1 MATVRIAGEPE
12 KGDPKMKDASTLT
25 FALQAF
31 VTLMVILDPPG
42 NAPIFLGVI
51 GDRSA
56 KAGRQ
61 LAIQAA
67 AISFL
72 IIAGFA
78 LFGRFVLDY
87 MDVSI
92 GAMQAA
98 GGLLLLLVSLNLLT
112 GKEDNELASGSKN
125 VAMVPLATP
134 LLAGPGAIVA
144 VMIFAQRVENTQMGF
159 ALAAAVIAVHICVA
173 LALMA
178 STFILR
184 IIGKAGVDLL
194 ARIAGLVLAGIAVQM
209 LVNAINALF

>member
-1 MATVRIAGEPE
+1 MNDVNTI
-12 KGDPKMKDASTLT
+12 T
-25 FALQAF
+25 FAFQAF

-42 NAPIFLGVI
+42 NAPIFLAVL
-51 GDRSA
+51 GDRTA
-56 KAGRQ
+56 KEGRQ

-67 AISFL
+67 AISLL

-78 LFGRFVLDY
+78 LFGRFVLSY

-112 GKEDNELASGSKN
+112 GKEDNSLTAGSKN

-144 VMIFAQRVENTQMGF
+144 VMIFAEQVKSSAMGL
-159 ALAAAVIAVHICVA
+159 ALATAVVVVHIFVA

-178 STFILR
+178 STFILKL
-184 IIGKAGVDLL
+184 IGKSGVDLL
-194 ARIAGLVLAGIAVQM
+194 ARIAGLVLSGIAVQM
-209 LVNAINALF
+209 LANAIHALA

>member
-1 MATVRIAGEPE
+1 
-12 KGDPKMKDASTLT
+12 MKDVSAVT

-42 NAPIFLGVI
+42 NAPIFLAVL

-56 KAGRQ
+56 KEGRQ

-67 AISFL
+67 AISLL
-72 IIAGFA
+72 IISGFA
-78 LFGRFVLDY
+78 LFGRFVLRY
-87 MDVSI
+87 MEVSI

-98 GGLLLLLVSLNLLT
+98 GGLLLLMVSLNLLT
-112 GKEDNELASGSKN
+112 GKEDNDLTSGSKN

-144 VMIFAQRVENTQMGF
+144 VMIFAQQVKNTSMGF
-159 ALAAAVIAVHICVA
+159 ALAGSVVMVHVFVA

-178 STFILR
+178 STFILKL
-184 IIGKAGVDLL
+184 IGKSGVDLL

-209 LVNAINALF
+209 LANAIHALF

>member
-1 MATVRIAGEPE
+1 
-12 KGDPKMKDASTLT
+12 MKDVSTLT

-42 NAPIFLGVI
+42 NAPIFLAVLGE
-51 GDRSA
+51 RTA
-56 KAGRQ
+56 KQGRQ

-67 AISFL
+67 TISFL

-112 GKEDNELASGSKN
+112 GKEDNELTSGSKN

-144 VMIFAQRVENTQMGF
+144 VMIFAQQVKNADMGV
-159 ALAAAVIAVHICVA
+159 ALAGSVIAVHICVA

-178 STFILR
+178 STFILK
-184 IIGKAGVDLL
+184 IIGKSGVDLL
-194 ARIAGLVLAGIAVQM
+194 ARIAGLVLSGIAVQM
-209 LVNAINALF
+209 LANAIHALF

>member
-1 MATVRIAGEPE
+1 M
-12 KGDPKMKDASTLT
+12 
-25 FALQAF
+25 
-31 VTLMVILDPPG
+31 DPPR
-42 NAPIFLGVI
+42 NAPIFLGVL

-87 MDVSI
+87 MEVSI

-112 GKEDNELASGSKN
+112 GKEDNELTSGSKN

-144 VMIFAQRVENTQMGF
+144 VMIFAQRVETTQMGF

-173 LALMA
+173 LALVA
-178 STFILR
+178 STFMLR

-194 ARIAGLVLAGIAVQM
+194 ARNAGLVLAVS
-209 LVNAINALF
+209 

>member
-1 MATVRIAGEPE
+1 
-12 KGDPKMKDASTLT
+12 MKDVSTLT

-42 NAPIFLGVI
+42 NAPIFLAVLGE
-51 GDRSA
+51 RTA
-56 KAGRQ
+56 KQGRQ

-67 AISFL
+67 TISFL

-98 GGLLLLLVSLNLLT
+98 GGLLLLMVSLNLLT
-112 GKEDNELASGSKN
+112 GKEDNELTSGSKN

-144 VMIFAQRVENTQMGF
+144 VMIFAQQVKNVDMGV
-159 ALAAAVIAVHICVA
+159 ALAGSVIAVHICVA
-173 LALMA
+173 LALIA
-178 STFILR
+178 STYILKL
-184 IIGKAGVDLL
+184 IGKSGVDLL
-194 ARIAGLVLAGIAVQM
+194 ARIAGLVLSGIAVQM
-209 LVNAINALF
+209 LANAIHALF

>member
-1 MATVRIAGEPE
+1 
-12 KGDPKMKDASTLT
+12 
-25 FALQAF
+25 
-31 VTLMVILDPPG
+31 MVILDPPG
-42 NAPIFLGVI
+42 NAPIFLAVVGE
-51 GDRSA
+51 RSGREA
-56 KAGRQ
+56 RQ

-67 AISFL
+67 AISFA
-72 IIAGFA
+72 IIGGFA
-78 LFGRFVLDY
+78 LFGRFLLSY

-112 GKEDNELASGSKN
+112 GKDDDALTHGSKN

-144 VMIFAQRVENTQMGF
+144 VMIFAEKVKSVSMGI
-159 ALAAAVIAVHICVA
+159 ALAGTVVAVHVIVA

-178 STFILR
+178 STYILKV
-184 IIGKAGVDLL
+184 IGKSGVDLL

-209 LVNAINALF
+209 LANAINALF

>member
-1 MATVRIAGEPE
+1 
-12 KGDPKMKDASTLT
+12 MKDVSTLT

-31 VTLMVILDPPG
+31 VTLIVILDPPG
-42 NAPIFLGVI
+42 LAPIFLSVVGEKSTKVA
-51 GDRSA
+51 RS
-56 KAGRQ
+56 
-61 LAIQAA
+61 LAMQAA

-72 IIAGFA
+72 IISGFA

-112 GKEDNELASGSKN
+112 GKEDNELNSGAKN

-144 VMIFAQRVENTQMGF
+144 VMIFAQRVENTQMGL
-159 ALAAAVIAVHICVA
+159 ALGTAVIAVHICVA

-184 IIGKAGVDLL
+184 IIGKSGVDLL

>member
-1 MATVRIAGEPE
+1 
-12 KGDPKMKDASTLT
+12 MKDVSTLT

-42 NAPIFLGVI
+42 NAPIFLAVLGE
-51 GDRSA
+51 RSA
-56 KAGRQ
+56 KQGRQ

-67 AISFL
+67 TISFL

-98 GGLLLLLVSLNLLT
+98 GGLLLLMVSLNLLT
-112 GKEDNELASGSKN
+112 GKEDNELTSGSKN

-144 VMIFAQRVENTQMGF
+144 VMIFAQQVKNVDMGM
-159 ALAAAVIAVHICVA
+159 ALAGSVIAVHICVA

-178 STFILR
+178 STFILKL
-184 IIGKAGVDLL
+184 IGKSGVDLL
-194 ARIAGLVLAGIAVQM
+194 ARIAGLVLSGIAVQM
-209 LVNAINALF
+209 LANAIHALF

>member
-1 MATVRIAGEPE
+1 
-12 KGDPKMKDASTLT
+12 MKDVSTLT

-42 NAPIFLGVI
+42 NAPIFLAVLGE
-51 GDRSA
+51 RSA
-56 KAGRQ
+56 KEGRQ

-98 GGLLLLLVSLNLLT
+98 GGLLLLMVSLNLLT
-112 GKEDNELASGSKN
+112 GKEDNELTSGSKN

-144 VMIFAQRVENTQMGF
+144 VMIFANQVKNAEMGF
-159 ALAAAVIAVHICVA
+159 ALAATVVVVHIIVA

-178 STFILR
+178 STFILKL
-184 IIGKAGVDLL
+184 IGKSGVDLL
-194 ARIAGLVLAGIAVQM
+194 ARIAGLVLSGIAVQM
-209 LVNAINALF
+209 LANSIHALF

>member
-1 MATVRIAGEPE
+1 
-12 KGDPKMKDASTLT
+12 MKDVSTLT

-42 NAPIFLGVI
+42 NAPIFLAVL

-67 AISFL
+67 TISFL

-98 GGLLLLLVSLNLLT
+98 GGLLLLMVSLNLLT
-112 GKEDNELASGSKN
+112 GKEDNELTSGSKN

-144 VMIFAQRVENTQMGF
+144 VMIFAHQVKNAQMGF
-159 ALAAAVIAVHICVA
+159 ALAATVIVVHVFVA

-178 STFILR
+178 STFILKL
-184 IIGKAGVDLL
+184 IGKAGVDLL
-194 ARIAGLVLAGIAVQM
+194 ARIAGLVLSGIAVQM
-209 LVNAINALF
+209 LANAIHALF

>member
-1 MATVRIAGEPE
+1 
-12 KGDPKMKDASTLT
+12 MKDISTLT

-42 NAPIFLGVI
+42 NAPIFLAVLGE
-51 GDRSA
+51 RSA
-56 KAGRQ
+56 KQGRQ

-67 AISFL
+67 TISFL

-98 GGLLLLLVSLNLLT
+98 GGLLLLMVSLNLLT
-112 GKEDNELASGSKN
+112 GKEDNELTSGSKN

-144 VMIFAQRVENTQMGF
+144 VMIFANQVKNAEMGF
-159 ALAAAVIAVHICVA
+159 ALAATVVVVHIIVA

-178 STFILR
+178 STFILKL
-184 IIGKAGVDLL
+184 IGKSGVDLL
-194 ARIAGLVLAGIAVQM
+194 ARIAGLVLSGIAVEM
-209 LVNAINALF
+209 LANSIHALF

>member
-1 MATVRIAGEPE
+1 
-12 KGDPKMKDASTLT
+12 MKDISTIT

-31 VTLMVILDPPG
+31 VTLIVILDPPG
-42 NAPIFLGVI
+42 NAPIFLAVL

-56 KAGRQ
+56 KEGRQ

-67 AISFL
+67 TISLF

-78 LFGRFVLDY
+78 LFGRFVLSY
-87 MDVSI
+87 MDVSL

-112 GKEDNELASGSKN
+112 GKEDNSLTAGSKN

-144 VMIFAQRVENTQMGF
+144 VMIFAEQVKNTTMGF
-159 ALAAAVIAVHICVA
+159 ALAGAVITVHIIVA

-178 STFILR
+178 STFILKL
-184 IIGKAGVDLL
+184 IGKSGVDLL
-194 ARIAGLVLAGIAVQM
+194 ARIAGLVLSGIAVQM

>member
-1 MATVRIAGEPE
+1 
-12 KGDPKMKDASTLT
+12 MKDVSTLT

-42 NAPIFLGVI
+42 NAPIFLAVLGE
-51 GDRSA
+51 RSA
-56 KAGRQ
+56 KEGRQ
-61 LAIQAA
+61 LAVQAA
-67 AISFL
+67 TISFL

-78 LFGRFVLDY
+78 LFGRFLLDY

-98 GGLLLLLVSLNLLT
+98 GGLLLLMVSLNLLT
-112 GKEDNELASGSKN
+112 GKEDNELTSGSKN

-144 VMIFAQRVENTQMGF
+144 VMIFAHQVKSVDMGV
-159 ALAAAVIAVHICVA
+159 ALAASVIAVHIFVA

-178 STFILR
+178 STFILK
-184 IIGKAGVDLL
+184 IIGKSGVDLL
-194 ARIAGLVLAGIAVQM
+194 ARIAGLVLSGIAVQM
-209 LVNAINALF
+209 LANAIHALA

>member
-1 MATVRIAGEPE
+1 
-12 KGDPKMKDASTLT
+12 MKDVSTLT

-31 VTLMVILDPPG
+31 VTLIVILDPPVL
-42 NAPIFLGVI
+42 APIFLSVVGEK
-51 GDRSA
+51 SA
-56 KAGRQ
+56 KEGRQ

-67 AISFL
+67 TISFL

-78 LFGRFVLDY
+78 LFGRFILEY
-87 MDVSI
+87 MDVSL
-92 GAMQAA
+92 GSMQAA

-112 GKEDNELASGSKN
+112 GKEDEGLNSGSRN

-144 VMIFAQRVENTQMGF
+144 VMIFAQQVKSADMGV
-159 ALAAAVIAVHICVA
+159 ALAGSVIAVHICVA

-178 STFILR
+178 STYILR
-184 IIGKAGVDLL
+184 LIGKAGVDLL

-209 LVNAINALF
+209 LVNAINVLF

>member
-1 MATVRIAGEPE
+1 
-12 KGDPKMKDASTLT
+12 MKDVSTLT

-42 NAPIFLGVI
+42 NAPIFLAVL

-56 KAGRQ
+56 KEGRQ
-61 LAIQAA
+61 LAVQAA
-67 AISFL
+67 TISFL

-78 LFGRFVLDY
+78 LFGRFLLDY

-98 GGLLLLLVSLNLLT
+98 GGLLLLMVSLNLLT
-112 GKEDNELASGSKN
+112 GKEDNELTSGSKN

-144 VMIFAQRVENTQMGF
+144 VMIFAHQVKSFDMGV
-159 ALAAAVIAVHICVA
+159 ALAASVIAVHVFVA

-178 STFILR
+178 STFILKL
-184 IIGKAGVDLL
+184 IGKAGVDLL
-194 ARIAGLVLAGIAVQM
+194 ARIAGLVLSGIAVQM
-209 LVNAINALF
+209 LANAIHALA

>member
-1 MATVRIAGEPE
+1 MRDV
-12 KGDPKMKDASTLT
+12 STFT

-31 VTLMVILDPPG
+31 VTLIVILDPPG
-42 NAPIFLGVI
+42 NAPIFLAVL

-56 KAGRQ
+56 KEGRQ

-67 AISFL
+67 AISLL

-78 LFGRFVLDY
+78 LFGRFVLSY

-112 GKEDNELASGSKN
+112 GKDDNQLATGSKN

-144 VMIFAQRVENTQMGF
+144 VMIFAERVKNTEMGF
-159 ALAAAVIAVHICVA
+159 ALAVAVIAVHLMVA

-178 STFILR
+178 STFILKV
-184 IIGKAGVDLL
+184 IGKAGVDLL

-209 LVNAINALF
+209 LANAINSLF

>member
-1 MATVRIAGEPE
+1 
-12 KGDPKMKDASTLT
+12 MKEVSTLT

-31 VTLMVILDPPG
+31 VTLIVILDPPG
-42 NAPIFLGVI
+42 NAPIFLAVL
-51 GDRSA
+51 GDRPA
-56 KAGRQ
+56 KVGRQ

-67 AISFL
+67 SISLL

-78 LFGRFVLDY
+78 LFGRFILSY

-112 GKEDNELASGSKN
+112 GKEDNDLTSGSKN

-144 VMIFAQRVENTQMGF
+144 VMIFAQQVKNTSMGLG
-159 ALAAAVIAVHICVA
+159 LAAAVVVVHIFVA
-173 LALMA
+173 FALMA
-178 STFILR
+178 STFILKL
-184 IIGKAGVDLL
+184 IGKSGVDLL
-194 ARIAGLVLAGIAVQM
+194 ARIAGLVLSGIAVQM
-209 LVNAINALF
+209 LANAIHALV

>member
-1 MATVRIAGEPE
+1 
-12 KGDPKMKDASTLT
+12 MKDVSILT

-42 NAPIFLGVI
+42 NAPIFLAVL
-51 GDRSA
+51 GDRTA
-56 KAGRQ
+56 KEGRQ
-61 LAIQAA
+61 LAVQAA
-67 AISFL
+67 TISFL

-78 LFGRFVLDY
+78 LFGRFLLDY

-98 GGLLLLLVSLNLLT
+98 GGLLLLMVSLNLLT
-112 GKEDNELASGSKN
+112 GKEDNELTSGSKN

-144 VMIFAQRVENTQMGF
+144 VMIFAHQVKSLDMGV
-159 ALAAAVIAVHICVA
+159 ALAASVIAVHVFVA

-178 STFILR
+178 STFILKL
-184 IIGKAGVDLL
+184 IGKAGVDLL
-194 ARIAGLVLAGIAVQM
+194 ARIAGLVLSGIAVQM
-209 LVNAINALF
+209 LANAIHALA

>member
-1 MATVRIAGEPE
+1 
-12 KGDPKMKDASTLT
+12 MKEVSTLT

-31 VTLMVILDPPG
+31 VTLIVILDPPG
-42 NAPIFLGVI
+42 LSPIFLSVV
-51 GDRSA
+51 GDRSSKIA
-56 KAGRQ
+56 RQ

-67 AISFL
+67 TISFI

-78 LFGRFVLDY
+78 LFGRFVLEY

-112 GKEDNELASGSKN
+112 GKEDEDLARDAKN

-144 VMIFAQRVENTQMGF
+144 VMIFAHEVKNADMGV
-159 ALAAAVIAVHICVA
+159 ALAGAVIAVHIFVA

-178 STFILR
+178 STFILKL
-184 IIGKAGVDLL
+184 IGKAGVDLL
-194 ARIAGLVLAGIAVQM
+194 ARIAGLVLSGIAVQM
-209 LVNAINALF
+209 LVNATHALF

>member
-1 MATVRIAGEPE
+1 MSDVNTA
-12 KGDPKMKDASTLT
+12 T

-42 NAPIFLGVI
+42 NAPIFLAVL
-51 GDRSA
+51 GDRGA
-56 KAGRQ
+56 KVGRQ

-67 AISFL
+67 AISL
-72 IIAGFA
+72 VIIASFA
-78 LFGRFVLDY
+78 LFGRFVLSY
-87 MDVSI
+87 MEVSL

-112 GKEDNELASGSKN
+112 GKEDDDLTSGSKN

-144 VMIFAQRVENTQMGF
+144 VMIFAEQVKNTEM
-159 ALAAAVIAVHICVA
+159 ALGLAGAVVAVHIVVA

-184 IIGKAGVDLL
+184 IIGKAGVDLV

-209 LVNAINALF
+209 LANALNELF

>member
-1 MATVRIAGEPE
+1 
-12 KGDPKMKDASTLT
+12 MKDISTLT

-42 NAPIFLGVI
+42 NAPIFLAVLGE
-51 GDRSA
+51 RSA
-56 KAGRQ
+56 KQGRQ

-67 AISFL
+67 TISFL

-98 GGLLLLLVSLNLLT
+98 GGLLLLMVSLNLLT
-112 GKEDNELASGSKN
+112 GKEDNELTSGSKN

-144 VMIFAQRVENTQMGF
+144 VMIFANQVKNAEMGF
-159 ALAAAVIAVHICVA
+159 ALAATVVVVHIIVA

-178 STFILR
+178 STFILKL
-184 IIGKAGVDLL
+184 IGKSGVDLL
-194 ARIAGLVLAGIAVQM
+194 ARIAGLVLSGIAVQM
-209 LVNAINALF
+209 LANSIHVLF

>member
-1 MATVRIAGEPE
+1 MSDVNA
-12 KGDPKMKDASTLT
+12 MT

-42 NAPIFLGVI
+42 NAPIFLAVL
-51 GDRSA
+51 GDRGA
-56 KAGRQ
+56 KVGRQ

-67 AISFL
+67 AISL
-72 IIAGFA
+72 VIIASFA
-78 LFGRFVLDY
+78 LFGRFVLSY
-87 MDVSI
+87 MEVSL

-112 GKEDNELASGSKN
+112 GKEDNDLTSGSKN

-144 VMIFAQRVENTQMGF
+144 VMIFAEQVENSEM
-159 ALAAAVIAVHICVA
+159 ALGLAGAVVAVHVVVA

-178 STFILR
+178 STFILK
-184 IIGKAGVDLL
+184 IIGKAGVDLV

-209 LVNAINALF
+209 LANALNELF

>member
-1 MATVRIAGEPE
+1 
-12 KGDPKMKDASTLT
+12 MKDVSTLT

-42 NAPIFLGVI
+42 NAPIFLAVLGE
-51 GDRSA
+51 RTA
-56 KAGRQ
+56 KEGRQ

-67 AISFL
+67 TISF
-72 IIAGFA
+72 IIISGFA
-78 LFGRFVLDY
+78 LFGRFLLDY

-98 GGLLLLLVSLNLLT
+98 GGLLLLMVSLNLLT
-112 GKEDNELASGSKN
+112 GKEDNELTSGSKN

-144 VMIFAQRVENTQMGF
+144 VMIFAHQVKNADMGV
-159 ALAAAVIAVHICVA
+159 ALAGAVIAVHIFVA

-178 STFILR
+178 STFILKL
-184 IIGKAGVDLL
+184 IGKAGVDLL
-194 ARIAGLVLAGIAVQM
+194 ARIAGLVLSGIAVQM
-209 LVNAINALF
+209 LANAIHALF

>member
-1 MATVRIAGEPE
+1 
-12 KGDPKMKDASTLT
+12 MKDVSTLT

-42 NAPIFLGVI
+42 NAPIFLAVL

-56 KAGRQ
+56 KQGRQ

-67 AISFL
+67 TISFL

-98 GGLLLLLVSLNLLT
+98 GGLLLLMVSLNLLT
-112 GKEDNELASGSKN
+112 GKEDNELTSGSKN

-144 VMIFAQRVENTQMGF
+144 VMIFAQQVKNVDMGV
-159 ALAAAVIAVHICVA
+159 ALAGSVIAVHICVA

-178 STFILR
+178 STFILKL
-184 IIGKAGVDLL
+184 IGKSGVDLL
-194 ARIAGLVLAGIAVQM
+194 ARIAGLVLSGIAVQM
-209 LVNAINALF
+209 LANAIHALF

>member
-1 MATVRIAGEPE
+1 MSDV
-12 KGDPKMKDASTLT
+12 STIT

-42 NAPIFLGVI
+42 NAPIFLAVL
-51 GDRSA
+51 GDRGA
-56 KAGRQ
+56 RVGRA

-67 AISFL
+67 GISL
-72 IIAGFA
+72 IIIASFA
-78 LFGRFVLDY
+78 IFGRFLLSY
-87 MDVSI
+87 MEVSL

-112 GKEDNELASGSKN
+112 GKEDNDLTAGSKN

-144 VMIFAQRVENTQMGF
+144 VMIFAEQVKNTEMALG
-159 ALAAAVIAVHICVA
+159 LAAAVISVHVVVA

-184 IIGKAGVDLL
+184 IIGKAGVDLI

-209 LVNAINALF
+209 LVNALNELF

>member
-1 MATVRIAGEPE
+1 
-12 KGDPKMKDASTLT
+12 MKDVNTLT

-42 NAPIFLGVI
+42 NAPIFLAVLGN
-51 GDRSA
+51 RSA
-56 KAGRQ
+56 KEGRQ

-67 AISFL
+67 AISLL

-78 LFGRFVLDY
+78 LFGRFILSY

-112 GKEDNELASGSKN
+112 GKEDDSLTAGSKN

-144 VMIFAQRVENTQMGF
+144 VMIFAEQVKSSAMGF
-159 ALAAAVIAVHICVA
+159 ALAGSVVAVHIVVA

-178 STFILR
+178 STFILKL
-184 IIGKAGVDLL
+184 IGKSGVDLL
-194 ARIAGLVLAGIAVQM
+194 ARIAGLVLSGIAVQM
-209 LVNAINALF
+209 LANAIHALV

>member
-1 MATVRIAGEPE
+1 
-12 KGDPKMKDASTLT
+12 MKDVSTLT

-42 NAPIFLGVI
+42 NAPIFLAVL
-51 GDRSA
+51 GDRTA
-56 KAGRQ
+56 KEGRQ
-61 LAIQAA
+61 LAVQAA
-67 AISFL
+67 TISFL

-78 LFGRFVLDY
+78 LFGRFLLDY

-98 GGLLLLLVSLNLLT
+98 GGLLLLMVSLNLLT
-112 GKEDNELASGSKN
+112 GKEDNELTSGSKN

-144 VMIFAQRVENTQMGF
+144 VMIFAHQVKSVDMGV
-159 ALAAAVIAVHICVA
+159 ALAASVIAVHVFVA

-178 STFILR
+178 STFILKL
-184 IIGKAGVDLL
+184 IGKAGVDLL
-194 ARIAGLVLAGIAVQM
+194 ARIAGLVLSGIAVQM
-209 LVNAINALF
+209 LANAIHALA

>member
-1 MATVRIAGEPE
+1 MNDVNTI
-12 KGDPKMKDASTLT
+12 T
-25 FALQAF
+25 FAFQAF

-42 NAPIFLGVI
+42 NAPIFLAVLGE
-51 GDRSA
+51 RSA
-56 KAGRQ
+56 KEGRR

-67 AISFL
+67 AISLL

-78 LFGRFVLDY
+78 LFGRFVLSY

-112 GKEDNELASGSKN
+112 GKEDNSLTAGSKN

-144 VMIFAQRVENTQMGF
+144 VMIFAEQVKNSAMGF
-159 ALAAAVIAVHICVA
+159 ALATAVLVVHIFVA

-178 STFILR
+178 STFILKL
-184 IIGKAGVDLL
+184 IGKSGVDLL
-194 ARIAGLVLAGIAVQM
+194 ARIAGLVLSGIAVQM
-209 LVNAINALF
+209 LANAIHALA

>member
-1 MATVRIAGEPE
+1 
-12 KGDPKMKDASTLT
+12 MKDISTLT

-42 NAPIFLGVI
+42 NAPIFLAVLGE
-51 GDRSA
+51 RSA
-56 KAGRQ
+56 KQGRQ

-67 AISFL
+67 TISFL

-98 GGLLLLLVSLNLLT
+98 GGLLLLMVSLNLLT
-112 GKEDNELASGSKN
+112 GKEDNELTSGSKN

-144 VMIFAQRVENTQMGF
+144 VMIFANQVKNAEMGF
-159 ALAAAVIAVHICVA
+159 ALAATVVVVHIIVA

-178 STFILR
+178 STFILKL
-184 IIGKAGVDLL
+184 IGKSGVDLL
-194 ARIAGLVLAGIAVQM
+194 ARIAGLVLSGIAVQM
-209 LVNAINALF
+209 LANSIHALF

>member
-1 MATVRIAGEPE
+1 
-12 KGDPKMKDASTLT
+12 MKDISTVT

-31 VTLMVILDPPG
+31 VTLIVILDPPG
-42 NAPIFLGVI
+42 NAPIFLAVL

-56 KAGRQ
+56 KEGRQ

-67 AISFL
+67 TISLF

-78 LFGRFVLDY
+78 LFGRFVLSY
-87 MDVSI
+87 MDVSL

-112 GKEDNELASGSKN
+112 GKEDNSLTAGSKN

-144 VMIFAQRVENTQMGF
+144 VMIFAEQVKNPTMGF
-159 ALAAAVIAVHICVA
+159 ALAGAVITVHIIVA

-178 STFILR
+178 STFILKL
-184 IIGKAGVDLL
+184 IGKSGVDLL
-194 ARIAGLVLAGIAVQM
+194 ARIAGLVLSGIAVQM

>member
-1 MATVRIAGEPE
+1 MSDV
-12 KGDPKMKDASTLT
+12 STIT

-42 NAPIFLGVI
+42 NAPIFLAVL
-51 GDRSA
+51 GDRGA
-56 KAGRQ
+56 KVGRA

-67 AISFL
+67 GISL
-72 IIAGFA
+72 IIIASFA
-78 LFGRFVLDY
+78 IFGRFLLSY
-87 MDVSI
+87 MEVSL

-112 GKEDNELASGSKN
+112 GKEDNDLTAGSKH

-144 VMIFAQRVENTQMGF
+144 VMIFAEQVKNTEMALG
-159 ALAAAVIAVHICVA
+159 LAAAVVSVHVVVA

-184 IIGKAGVDLL
+184 IIGKAGVDLI

-209 LVNAINALF
+209 LVNALNELF